1 MTFPLSTTVK
11 LNKQQNKVPNVKLNV
26 WFYGSLVVAG
36 TIHPTVVDIMMWF
49 GNSLQLVN
57 IYYLLSREATAIML

>member
-1 MTFPLSTTVK
+1 M
-11 LNKQQNKVPNVKLNV
+11 
-26 WFYGSLVVAG
+26 VAG

-57 IYYLLSREATAIML
+57 IYYLLSREATAILLQGNLGK